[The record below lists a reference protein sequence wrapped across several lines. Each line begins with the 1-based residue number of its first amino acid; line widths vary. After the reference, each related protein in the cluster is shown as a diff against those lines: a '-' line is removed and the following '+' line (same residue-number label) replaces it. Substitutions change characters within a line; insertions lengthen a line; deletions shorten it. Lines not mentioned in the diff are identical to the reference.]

1 MWDGGVV
8 GHAFFSTSMA
18 EPLHAERHAAY
29 AAVEPLCAKYPAQA
43 GALFQTYVDLKYA
56 ARWRA
61 LDVHDTASFGKPG
74 WAIIVGEA
82 PDASDHRQVV
92 VPLLLEQTVD
102 TRMFTELFAHL
113 PPDAATTHILLALMS
128 NDATVVYYKLSQGLV
143 KPVN

>member
-1 MWDGGVV
+1 M
-8 GHAFFSTSMA
+8 T

-29 AAVEPLCAKYPAQA
+29 AVVEPLCAKYPAQA

-74 WAIIVGEA
+74 WAILVGEA
-82 PDASDHRQVV
+82 PDTNQTRQVV

-102 TRMFTELFAHL
+102 THMFTELFAHL
-113 PPDAATTHILLALMS
+113 PPDAVTSHILLAMMS
-128 NDATVVYYKLSQGLV
+128 NDSTVVYYKLSQGMV